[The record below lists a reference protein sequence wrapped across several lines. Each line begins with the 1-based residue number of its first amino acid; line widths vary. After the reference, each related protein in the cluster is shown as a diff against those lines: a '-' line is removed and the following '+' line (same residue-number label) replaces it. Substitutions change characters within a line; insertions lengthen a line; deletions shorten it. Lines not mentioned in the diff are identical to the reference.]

1 MKTKTYLNFLN
12 RHLGV
17 FLLLIML
24 LVGILTFDNYGVS
37 WDEPTQ
43 RETGQVSYNYVFS
56 DDDALLTWKDRDY
69 GVAFELPLIIIE
81 EVLNLEDS
89 RSIYIMR
96 HLVTH
101 CFFLIACYFMF
112 ILIDFL
118 YKNKLLATVG
128 FLLLALYPRIYA
140 HSFINT
146 KDLPFLSMLVIC
158 LYYFVRALDKK
169 SILNFIKLGI
179 CVGLLINLRIMGV
192 LILSGT
198 LAVLVL
204 DLLLKKEKGI
214 QLRSISIFIV
224 FSCLTLFATWPY
236 LWQDPLNNF
245 VLAFENMSSFRWDRL
260 VLYKGEMIK
269 ATELSWD
276 YIPTW
281 FSITTPLVY
290 LLLGAFGF
298 LLLIFQFL
306 KKPSEFLHNSIKRTN
321 MLFLGYFIAPIL
333 AVIVLHSVLYDG
345 WRQMFFIY
353 PSFVLLII
361 YGLSHLLKR
370 KKLFITAISA
380 LVITFCVTAGGM
392 FRNFPLNNVYFSEL
406 FIFTPPEYLRKN
418 YEMDYWGVSY
428 KQSLDHILKVD
439 SSATINISV
448 ENIPGI
454 INLLILPSE
463 DRKRFK
469 HVARYEAKYFITDYR
484 WHPEEYSEY
493 ADLKFHSITVCEN
506 TVNEIFKLK

>member
-1 MKTKTYLNFLN
+1 MFVVALF
-12 RHLGV
+12 
-17 FLLLIML
+17 
-24 LVGILTFDNYGVS
+24 TFDSYGVS

-43 RETGQVSYNYVFS
+43 RETGQVSYDYVFS
-56 DDDALLTWKDRDY
+56 DNDGLLTWKDRDY

-81 EVLNLEDS
+81 EVFNLEDT
-89 RSIYIMR
+89 RSIYMMR

-101 CFFLIACYFMF
+101 FFFLVACYFLF

-140 HSFINT
+140 HSFFNT

-158 LYYFVRALDKK
+158 LYYFVKAFDKK

-198 LAVLVL
+198 LSVLLL
-204 DLLLKKEKGI
+204 DLLLKKEKII
-214 QLRSISIFIV
+214 QLKSILVFLI
-224 FSCLTLFATWPY
+224 FSCVTLYITWPF
-236 LWQDPLNNF
+236 LWKDPLNNF
-245 VLAFENMSSFRWDRL
+245 ILAFENMSSFRWGRL

-269 ATELSWD
+269 ATELGWD

-281 FSITTPLVY
+281 FTITTPLVY
-290 LLLGAFGF
+290 ILLGVFGF
-298 LLLIFQFL
+298 LLLVLQFF
-306 KKPSEFLHNSIKRTN
+306 KRPSDFLHNSIKRTN

-333 AVIVLHSVLYDG
+333 AVIILHSVVYDG

-370 KKLFITAISA
+370 RKLFITAISA
-380 LVITFCVTAGGM
+380 LVITFLFTAGSM
-392 FRNFPLNNVYFSEL
+392 IRNFPVNNVYFSEL
-406 FIFTPPEYLRKN
+406 LTFTPPEYLRKN

-428 KQSLDHILKVD
+428 KQSLEHILKVD
-439 SSATINISV
+439 SDSSINISV
-448 ENIPGI
+448 ENPPGI
-454 INLLILPSE
+454 TNTLILPYDE
-463 DRKRFK
+463 RKRFN
-469 HVARYEAKYFITDYR
+469 HVGTNEAKYFITNYR
-484 WHPEEYSEY
+484 WHPQEYSEY
-493 ADLKFHSITVCEN
+493 ADFKFHSLIVDEN